1 MLINYA
7 RGVIYTTAPSFIV
20 LAGIRAGYNLLKA
33 DFTVKVSEIVLNSV
47 LDAGDE
53 KNGENRSLTKTTVR
67 TATRAC
73 SISRQALLQDNHCA
87 SSL

>member
-33 DFTVKVSEIVLNSV
+33 NATKLVSIQ
-47 LDAGDE
+47 GY
-53 KNGENRSLTKTTVR
+53 
-67 TATRAC
+67 ATRRKC
-73 SISRQALLQDNHCA
+73 SYD
-87 SSL
+87 